1 MRRKIPATQAL
12 LCFEAAA
19 RHESF
24 TRAAQ
29 ELSLTQSAISRQIT
43 TLEELVGMALFRRTR
58 HGVALTNA
66 GTRYATQVASWL
78 RGLEQDT
85 LDLMSTRGHGG
96 AVQLASVPT
105 FAARWL
111 LPRLPDFHAK
121 HANTVVHIET
131 RTRPFL
137 FNDTSFDAAIFACT
151 ELQIRHWAGT
161 RCYRLLQEQVV
172 AVCSP
177 ALLQSRKALSAAEVA
192 LLPLLQQS
200 TRPDSWQSWFSAQG
214 IEAPNAFAG
223 PRYEQFSMA
232 SSAAACG
239 MGVALVPRLL
249 IEAELARGELVL
261 AHPAP
266 LPGERHHYLVLLRGE
281 RLGWRA
287 RRHHRCEYIV
297 HADRVAADLEQ
308 VLAGGDAAQSAATV
322 NRLME
327 EMIMQAPEQYLW
339 GYNRYKGPR
348 AEALTSADVKGG
360 AGA

>member
-24 TRAAQ
+24 TRAAH

-43 TLEELVGMALFRRTR
+43 ALEELVGMALFRRTR
-58 HGVALTNA
+58 HGVALTQA
-66 GTRYATQVASWL
+66 GMRYATQVAARL

-111 LPRLPDFHAK
+111 LPRLPSFHAQ
-121 HANTVVHIET
+121 HANTIVHIDT

-137 FNDTSFDAAIFACT
+137 FNDTPFDAAIFAGT
-151 ELQIRHWAGT
+151 ELQVRHWAGT
-161 RCYRLLQEQVV
+161 HCQALMPEEVI

-177 ALLQSRKALSAAEVA
+177 ALLRGRPQLDAPELAE
-192 LLPLLQQS
+192 LPLLQQS

-214 IEAPNAFAG
+214 VEAPNAFAG

-266 LPGERHHYLVLLRGE
+266 LPGERHYYLVTPENAEPGP
-281 RLGWRA
+281 A
-287 RRHHRCEYIV
+287 
-297 HADRVAADLEQ
+297 VAQFSRWLTVACK
-308 VLAGGDAAQSAATV
+308 AYAA
-322 NRLME
+322 
-327 EMIMQAPEQYLW
+327 
-339 GYNRYKGPR
+339 
-348 AEALTSADVKGG
+348 
-360 AGA
+360 

>member
-12 LCFEAAA
+12 LCFDAAA

-29 ELSLTQSAISRQIT
+29 ELSLTQSAVSRQIT

-58 HGVALTNA
+58 HGVALTRA
-66 GTRYATQVASWL
+66 GTRYAAQVAARL
-78 RGLEQDT
+78 RELEHDT
-85 LDLMSTRGHGG
+85 LDLMSTQGQGG
-96 AVQLASVPT
+96 TVQLASVPT

-111 LPRLPDFHAK
+111 VPRLPDFHAQ
-121 HANTVVHIET
+121 HANTVVHMET

-137 FNDTSFDAAIFACT
+137 FNDTPFDAAIFSGT

-161 RCYRLLQEQVV
+161 CCHPLMPEHVV

-177 ALLQSRKALSAAEVA
+177 ALLQGRKALRVQEVA
-192 LLPLLQQS
+192 RLPLLQQS

-214 IEAPNAFAG
+214 VEAPNAFAG

-232 SSAAACG
+232 TSAAACG
-239 MGVALVPRLL
+239 MGIALVPQLL

-266 LPGERHHYLVLLRGE
+266 LPGERHYYLVLPDTTDTSPAVEQFSEWLQAVCKADAPLRT
-281 RLGWRA
+281 
-287 RRHHRCEYIV
+287 I
-297 HADRVAADLEQ
+297 
-308 VLAGGDAAQSAATV
+308 
-322 NRLME
+322 
-327 EMIMQAPEQYLW
+327 
-339 GYNRYKGPR
+339 
-348 AEALTSADVKGG
+348 
-360 AGA
+360 